1 MEQERKIPL
10 NFNVELYGQ
19 LEPYSSTISK
29 CRVRIFY
36 RGLNRNYS
44 YITDEFAE
52 KLIASLPYAPV
63 KGIYD
68 DDSEDYTD
76 HGVKS
81 LGKAYG
87 VIPEN
92 NNGAWVRHIDSDGI
106 ERTYYTCDVLLWTA
120 LYDKAKKIP
129 GKSQSMEI
137 YEPSI
142 KGEWKDF
149 GNYIAYEFTEG
160 SFLGLQVLGDDVEP
174 CFEGAAFFALKDQ
187 FSEIMKVA
195 KEYNLKTGEEPTM
208 NDEQQKVNV
217 NAELNQPEPQPAPEP
232 TPEPA
237 PEPQATPEPAPEPAP
252 EPQPEPEPAPETTP
266 EPTPEPE
273 PQPEPAGANGADNY
287 EQKYNEVV
295 KELEELRQK
304 YSELSAQKVEVEN
317 AFEHLKTES
326 NELKEFKE
334 KTLAAEKGKIIDKY
348 SGVLSDETLS
358 KYRDDLKSYTAIEL
372 EKELCFEVHK
382 NDAPEVITSNFSYKG
397 TSSEEQSPIQKYLN
411 NYRTN

>member
-1 MEQERKIPL
+1 MERNKIPL

-19 LEPYSSTISK
+19 LERYSDTISK

-36 RGLNRNYS
+36 RGLNRNGS
-44 YITDEFAE
+44 YITDTFAE
-52 KLIASLPYAPV
+52 KLISSLPYAPV

-68 DDSEDYTD
+68 EDSEDYTD

-92 NNGAWVRHIDSDGI
+92 NNGAWERHIDQDGI

-120 LYDKAKKIP
+120 LYEKAKQIP
-129 GKSQSMEI
+129 GKSQSMEL
-137 YEPSI
+137 YESSI

-195 KEYNLKTGEEPTM
+195 KEYHLEKQEEPKM
-208 NDEQQKVNV
+208 NEKVNAKIAEDV
-217 NAELNQPEPQPAPEP
+217 NNDASANGDVGATPNNTPAPAPEPAPEPTSVEPTPEPAPEPAPEP

-237 PEPQATPEPAPEPAP
+237 PEPAPVSV
-252 EPQPEPEPAPETTP
+252 
-266 EPTPEPE
+266 EPTPE
-273 PQPEPAGANGADNY
+273 NY
-287 EQKYNEVV
+287 EQKYNEVA
-295 KELEELRQK
+295 KELEELKQK

-317 AFEHLKTES
+317 AFEHLKTER
-326 NELKEFKE
+326 NELNEFKE

-348 SGVLSDETLS
+348 SGVLSDEILS

-397 TSSEEQSPIQKYLN
+397 TSSKEQSPIQKYLN